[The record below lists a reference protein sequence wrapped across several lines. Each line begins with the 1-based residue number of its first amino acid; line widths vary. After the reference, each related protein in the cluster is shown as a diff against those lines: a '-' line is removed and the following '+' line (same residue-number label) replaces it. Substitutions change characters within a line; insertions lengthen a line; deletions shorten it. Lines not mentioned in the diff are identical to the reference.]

1 MAKKTLPASS
11 RRARIVSVSAEDI
24 LSKPLS
30 KRQKGDLA
38 RIAKQQAAGDDSRID
53 YSDIPK
59 LTEEQL
65 ANAKRAPMKVR

>member
-11 RRARIVSVSAEDI
+11 RRARLVSVSAEDV

-30 KRQKGDLA
+30 KRQKADLA
-38 RIAKQQAAGDDSRID
+38 RIAEQQAAGDDSRID